1 MTVQYRRKSQIFETE
16 FSGTKFVIKREN
28 DNTRKQ
34 LLVLEGEVILAFVE
48 RGERFSQCLTYKD
61 ISSEVT
67 CQVEADF
74 LISSSSIFLQPL
86 FDLNQFDLSSATI

>member
-1 MTVQYRRKSQIFETE
+1 MTVQYRRKSHIFETE

-48 RGERFSQCLTYKD
+48 RGERFSQCFTYKD
-61 ISSEVT
+61 IS
-67 CQVEADF
+67 
-74 LISSSSIFLQPL
+74 IR
-86 FDLNQFDLSSATI
+86 